1 MAIGTVMSEI
11 FLRTIYD
18 VPLTR
23 IHIINRQFFQSF
35 FRLFV
40 TMPAFWREHFT
51 DELGNL
57 AALCVSSQRRMK

>member
-40 TMPAFWREHFT
+40 TMPANREHFN